1 MDPPTNQSLADR
13 PLSDQPQP
21 DPSWRPRTDI
31 STLGLDCQKQFED
44 LIDGLLRQGLG
55 EGDSDLQDGLLLV
68 SFAIVPIKEE
78 LGRFRTW
85 ANNIGAVTSG
95 RGSLDYRVRGA
106 EYLRHNVKS
115 LLESLRTSLIY
126 GIIAVYNTKLQQ
138 PRLQVVL
145 SVKHLTTSESYR
157 RQSRRDLSLPNRL
170 LHPSR
175 LLT

>member
-1 MDPPTNQSLADR
+1 MDPLTNQSLADR
-13 PLSDQPQP
+13 PLSDQSQL
-21 DPSWRPRTDI
+21 DRSWGPRTDI
-31 STLGLDCQKQFED
+31 STLGLECQKQFGD
-44 LIDGLLRQGLG
+44 LIDGLLRSGLN
-55 EGDSDLQDGLLLV
+55 EGDGDLQDDLL
-68 SFAIVPIKEE
+68 SIAIVPIKEE

-95 RGSLDYRVRGA
+95 RGSLDYRVMDA

-126 GIIAVYNTKLQQ
+126 GILAINNTKLQQ
-138 PRLQVVL
+138 HPLSVVI
-145 SVKHLTTSESYR
+145 SVKHPATPQSYR
-157 RQSRRDLSLPNRL
+157 RQNRRDPSLPKNQL